1 MATDEQC
8 INTIRA
14 LAADVVQGANSG
26 HPGAPMGCAPMAHVL
41 FSQLMKFSAS
51 DIAWPNRDRFVL
63 SNGHGCAL
71 QYVML
76 HLCGYDL
83 SMDDLKNF
91 RQLNSKTPGH
101 PESHMTGG
109 IEVSTGPLG
118 QGISNAVGFAA
129 ARAHFAALYNKPGF
143 EIFDHDVYTICGD
156 GCLQEGVSAE
166 ACSLAGHLG
175 LGSLT
180 VLYDDNDITIDGG
193 TNLSFTEDVLKR
205 FEAYGW
211 HTSRVLDGDS
221 DVADLNAKI
230 AAAKAVT
237 DRPSIIAVKTVIGK
251 GSKKEGTHGVHG
263 APLGE
268 EDIKFVKAGFGLDPD
283 AKYAVGDDVR
293 ATYTAAAAKGDA
305 ACAAWKALFAKY
317 KVAFPAEAAE
327 IERRFMGGGLPAG
340 WKDLLPTCTGADKP
354 NATRKT
360 SENVLKALVPVCPEL
375 MGGSADLTPSNKT
388 WVAGMGDFQKATP
401 AGRYFRFGVREHGM
415 AAMCNGLSA
424 YGGIIPYCATFLNF
438 IEYGFGAVR
447 LSALSQH
454 QVIYVMTHDS
464 IGLGED
470 GPTHQ
475 PIEALLLL
483 RSTPGMHVFRPADQ
497 NETSA
502 AYATA
507 LSIHGPSTIS
517 LARQNSKQLEGAFAL
532 RFCVAC
538 FMHLR
543 CSAAR
548 FSSSSSLAPSRRVP
562 RARSMHAVT
571 LTPSVRPSPSC
582 PPCHQPTVT
591 CTRRVFDRQSNARRV
606 RPERTRRGAGDR
618 HRRHRH
624 GGRPLR

>member
-1 MATDEQC
+1 MATDAQC

-41 FSQLMKFSAS
+41 YSQLMKFSAS

-91 RQLNSKTPGH
+91 RQLDSKTPGH

-143 EIFDHDVYTICGD
+143 ELFDHDVYTICGD

-237 DRPSIIAVKTVIGK
+237 DKPSIIAVKTVIGK

-268 EDIKFVKAGFGLDPD
+268 EDIKFVKAGFGLDPE

-293 ATYTAAAAKGDA
+293 ATYAAAAAKGDA

-317 KVAFPAEAAE
+317 KAAFPAEAAE

-360 SENVLKALVPVCPEL
+360 SEEVLKALVPVMPEVRSSFL
-375 MGGSADLTPSNKT
+375 LFALYSFVCSYICCCLHYSFVAYSFVPSADGRQRRPDAVEQDVGGRDGRLPEGDARWALLPLRRARARHGRDVQRPLCVRRHHPVLCHLPQLHRVRLRRRSPLRAVAAPGDLRHDSRFHRARRGRPDAPADRGAPSL
-388 WVAGMGDFQKATP
+388 ALHPGDAHLP
-401 AGRYFRFGVREHGM
+401 PCGPERDVRGVRDR
-415 AAMCNGLSA
+415 
-424 YGGIIPYCATFLNF
+424 P
-438 IEYGFGAVR
+438 
-447 LSALSQH
+447 
-454 QVIYVMTHDS
+454 HD
-464 IGLGED
+464 
-470 GPTHQ
+470 P
-475 PIEALLLL
+475 
-483 RSTPGMHVFRPADQ
+483 RPFDDLAC
-497 NETSA
+497 
-502 AYATA
+502 TA
-507 LSIHGPSTIS
+507 
-517 LARQNSKQLEGAFAL
+517 KLE
-532 RFCVAC
+532 
-538 FMHLR
+538 
-543 CSAAR
+543 AAR
-548 FSSSSSLAPSRRVP
+548 
-562 RARSMHAVT
+562 
-571 LTPSVRPSPSC
+571 
-582 PPCHQPTVT
+582 
-591 CTRRVFDRQSNARRV
+591 
-606 RPERTRRGAGDR
+606 G
-618 HRRHRH
+618 
-624 GGRPLR
+624 